1 MRKCFTLI
9 ELLVVIAI
17 IAILAGMLL
26 PALNKAKAAGQA
38 TACINNLKQ
47 LGIIV
52 SNYTSDYD
60 DWLPSAGGYGMVAWT
75 YVHKDEPK
83 PGFLQRMMGPGV
95 NKKLVLCPSYK
106 QLSYGGNYGMNMN
119 LCCVDAGSWKKPYK
133 KLNQFKMKSRVM
145 LICDIEYEGTNAMS
159 VANYVVTGDL
169 NNYFIRYSHNVG
181 ANILYLDGHVAN
193 RKFQIPGQN
202 TNYSMEQNIFWVGDF
217 K

>member
-1 MRKCFTLI
+1 
-9 ELLVVIAI
+9 
-17 IAILAGMLL
+17 
-26 PALNKAKAAGQA
+26 
-38 TACINNLKQ
+38 
-47 LGIIV
+47 
-52 SNYTSDYD
+52 
-60 DWLPSAGGYGMVAWT
+60 
-75 YVHKDEPK
+75 
-83 PGFLQRMMGPGV
+83 
-95 NKKLVLCPSYK
+95 
-106 QLSYGGNYGMNMN
+106 
-119 LCCVDAGSWKKPYK
+119 
-133 KLNQFKMKSRVM
+133 MKSRVM